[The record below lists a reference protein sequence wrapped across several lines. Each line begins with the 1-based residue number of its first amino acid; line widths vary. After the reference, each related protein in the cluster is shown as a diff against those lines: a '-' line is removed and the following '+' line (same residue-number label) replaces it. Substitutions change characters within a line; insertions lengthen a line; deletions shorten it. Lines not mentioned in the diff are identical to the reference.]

1 MQLLGNTSV
10 INFNLLTVFPLSLS
24 LSLFLF
30 TKKQLGAVLIDIP
43 GFCIGHFPCKIG
55 TVYFS
60 NPASKTHRD
69 QMTVKKSSN
78 GGETWEI
85 DTPIFGGPSAFSNL
99 VPIGVPVS
107 NSYGVVFENGEQVA
121 YERISFAEVKIL
133 N

>member
-1 MQLLGNTSV
+1 M
-10 INFNLLTVFPLSLS
+10 
-24 LSLFLF
+24 
-30 TKKQLGAVLIDIP
+30 
-43 GFCIGHFPCKIG
+43 
-55 TVYFS
+55 YFS

-85 DTPIFGGPSAFSNL
+85 DTPIFGGPSAYSNL

>member
-1 MQLLGNTSV
+1 M
-10 INFNLLTVFPLSLS
+10 
-24 LSLFLF
+24 
-30 TKKQLGAVLIDIP
+30 GAVLIDIP
-43 GFCIGHFPCKIG
+43 GFCIGHFPCKTG

-85 DTPIFGGPSAFSNL
+85 GTPIFGGPSAYSNL